1 MIVFWLGAAVAIVS
15 LSFIERHRRRRL
27 IRRMAAG
34 QTQPGE
40 YSGVADAYGAN
51 VAAASI
57 YSNMRGRG

>member
-1 MIVFWLGAAVAIVS
+1 MIVFWLGAAGFIVS
-15 LSFIERHRRRRL
+15 LSLIERHRRRRL

-40 YSGVADAYGAN
+40 YGGAGDVYGPN

>member
-1 MIVFWLGAAVAIVS
+1 MIVFWLGAAGFIVS
-15 LSFIERHRRRRL
+15 LSLIERHRRRRL

-40 YSGVADAYGAN
+40 NGGVADVYGPN
-51 VAAASI
+51 VAAAST